1 MDLIAKDENP
11 DNLPAPVYDYDHP
24 LVDEIPRVVNDNFP
38 SVDPVIP
45 RKRLTKILNIKRIKE
60 CLNDEIGTNSVKFT
74 DAAHRTQQHMYYSE
88 GQDVSLHASFVCLLH
103 LANE

>member
-1 MDLIAKDENP
+1 MVE
-11 DNLPAPVYDYDHP
+11 
-24 LVDEIPRVVNDNFP
+24 EIPRVANNNLS
-38 SVDPVIP
+38 SVDQVIP
-45 RKRLTKILNIKRIKE
+45 RRRLTKILNIKRIKE
-60 CLNDEIGTNSVKFT
+60 CLNDEIGHNSVKFT